1 MARSNWEPNVWK
13 KMGRNDHKIREN
25 VKKEKMEEDEE
36 EGRKKELERARE
48 NTKGMWVFG
57 VISTNF
63 MIISSETRERWPW
76 TGMVGSRNIK
86 KKYSLFPL
94 DVKAYLWVWIFPVE
108 IPCLLFCAFRV
119 SCSFLFPKI
128 KRTAKIQINKNYIF

>member
-86 KKYSLFPL
+86 KKIFSFPAGCQSLSLGVDFSGRDSVL
-94 DVKAYLWVWIFPVE
+94 
-108 IPCLLFCAFRV
+108 AFL
-119 SCSFLFPKI
+119 CF
-128 KRTAKIQINKNYIF
+128 